1 MFNYLFAIMKQVPPG
16 DGAMISSEKRDV
28 WSKSLSKMK
37 ASLESAYDF
46 KTIVQ
51 EEKRLLDGLKDDA
64 RDYVV
69 FSSYRRNAGKRR
81 LNDIKIVIDSALEK
95 LDCCDSKEAS
105 KIYLETLKTVTMQT
119 RWASVLETL
128 SEYTPS

>member
-1 MFNYLFAIMKQVPPG
+1 VPPG
-16 DGAMISSEKRDV
+16 DEVMISSEKRDV

-37 ASLESAYDF
+37 ASLESTYDF

-51 EEKRLLDGLKDDA
+51 EEKQLLEGLKDNA

-81 LNDIKIVIDSALEK
+81 LNDIKNVIDSALEK
-95 LDCCDSKEAS
+95 LDCCDSHEAS

-128 SEYTPS
+128 SEYTHS

>member
-1 MFNYLFAIMKQVPPG
+1 MV
-16 DGAMISSEKRDV
+16 SSEKRDV
-28 WSKSLSKMK
+28 WSESLSKMM
-37 ASLESAYDF
+37 ASLESTYDF

-51 EEKRLLDGLKDDA
+51 EEERLLDGLKEGA

-81 LNDIKIVIDSALEK
+81 LNDIKSVIDDALEK
-95 LDCCDSKEAS
+95 LGCCDSYEAS
-105 KIYLETLKTVTMQT
+105 RIYLETLKTVTMQT

-128 SEYTPS
+128 SEYTH